1 MSDILLHCRRISAIF
16 VLGIFD
22 KIGQT
27 KIMKQ
32 ETTVKPK
39 LKKIW
44 VDPAFHRELKTEA
57 SREGYSIKDFIPF
70 LLNKHKAQLQ
80 TTTPQS

>member
-1 MSDILLHCRRISAIF
+1 
-16 VLGIFD
+16 
-22 KIGQT
+22 
-27 KIMKQ
+27 MKQ